1 MEGNLM
7 NDKKTLNDILEDYQ
21 KIENELI
28 NNDGVI
34 SEELESILNVHQAEL
49 GEKLDGYEH
58 FVRYLKTK
66 IDYLKTMEEH
76 YSKRRK
82 TLENSITRC
91 KDSMVNAL
99 LMTGNKKVKTDDFNF
114 SLGKS
119 KKWCINTDVL
129 DEEIKNNL
137 INKGLAEYMFKI
149 KLANLKNE
157 FSESE
162 DIPDWIKIE
171 ESDFIKVR

>member
-28 NNDGVI
+28 NNDGVMN
-34 SEELESILNVHQAEL
+34 EDLENILDVHKAEL
-49 GEKLDGYEH
+49 SQKLDGYEH

-119 KKWCINTDVL
+119 KKWCVNSDEL
-129 DEEIKNNL
+129 DEDSKKNL
-137 INKGLAEYMFKI
+137 IDKGLAENIFKI

-157 FSESE
+157 FSEIE
-162 DIPDWIKIE
+162 ETPNWIEIE

>member
-28 NNDGVI
+28 NNDGAI
-34 SEELESILNVHQAEL
+34 SQELESILDVHQAEL
-49 GEKLDGYEH
+49 GQKLDGYEH

-91 KDSMVNAL
+91 RQSMTNAL
-99 LMTGNKKVKTDDFNF
+99 LMTDNTKVKTDDFNF

-119 KKWCINTDVL
+119 QKWCINSDAL
-129 DEEIKNNL
+129 DEESKNNL
-137 INKGLAEYMFKI
+137 INKGLAENIFKI
-149 KLANLKNE
+149 KLANLKSE

-162 DIPDWIKIE
+162 EIPDWIKIE

>member
-49 GEKLDGYEH
+49 GEKLNGYEH

-137 INKGLAEYMFKI
+137 INKGLAENMFKI

>member
-1 MEGNLM
+1 MEGNFM
-7 NDKKTLNDILEDYQ
+7 HDKKTLIDILEDYQ

-28 NNDGVI
+28 NNDGVMN
-34 SEELESILNVHQAEL
+34 EDLENILDVHKAEL
-49 GEKLDGYEH
+49 SQKLDGYEH

-66 IDYLKTMEEH
+66 IDYLKNMEEH

-91 KDSMVNAL
+91 RQSMTNAL
-99 LMTGNKKVKTDDFNF
+99 LMTDNTKVKTDDFNF

-119 KKWCINTDVL
+119 KKWCINPEIL
-129 DEEIKNNL
+129 DQESKNDL
-137 INKGLAEYMFKI
+137 INKGLAENIFKI

-162 DIPDWIKIE
+162 QIPDWINIE

>member
-137 INKGLAEYMFKI
+137 INKGLAENMFKI

>member
-1 MEGNLM
+1 MEGNFM

-28 NNDGVI
+28 NNDGVMNEDLENI
-34 SEELESILNVHQAEL
+34 LDVHKSELSQ
-49 GEKLDGYEH
+49 KLDGYEH

-66 IDYLKTMEEH
+66 IDYLKSMEEH

-82 TLENSITRC
+82 TLENSIIRC
-91 KDSMVNAL
+91 RQSMTNAL
-99 LMTGNKKVKTDDFNF
+99 LMTDNTKVKTDDFNF

-119 KKWCINTDVL
+119 KKWCINPEIL
-129 DEEIKNNL
+129 DQESKNDL
-137 INKGLAEYMFKI
+137 INKGLAENIFKI
-149 KLANLKNE
+149 KLANLKSE
-157 FSESE
+157 FSKSE
-162 DIPDWIKIE
+162 KIPDWIKIE

>member
-1 MEGNLM
+1 M
-7 NDKKTLNDILEDYQ
+7 NDKKTLNDILADYQ
-21 KIENELI
+21 RIENELI
-28 NNDGVI
+28 NNDGVMN
-34 SEELESILNVHQAEL
+34 EELEKILDVHQSEL
-49 GEKLDGYEH
+49 GQKLDGYEH

-66 IDYLKTMEEH
+66 IDYLKKMEEH

-91 KDSMVNAL
+91 KESMINAL
-99 LMTGNKKVKTDDFNF
+99 IMTDNTKVKTDDFNF

-119 KKWCINTDVL
+119 KRWSINSDLL
-129 DEEIKNNL
+129 DEKSKDDL
-137 INKGLAEYMFKI
+137 IRKGLAENIFKI

-157 FSESE
+157 FSEIE
-162 DIPDWIKIE
+162 ETPNWIEIE

>member
-1 MEGNLM
+1 M

-137 INKGLAEYMFKI
+137 INKGLAENMFKI

>member
-114 SLGKS
+114 SLRKS

-137 INKGLAEYMFKI
+137 INKGLAENMFKI

>member
-1 MEGNLM
+1 MEGNIM
-7 NDKKTLNDILEDYQ
+7 NNKKTLNDILADYQ

-28 NNDGVI
+28 NNDGVM
-34 SEELESILNVHQAEL
+34 SEELESILDVHQSEL
-49 GEKLDGYEH
+49 GQKLDGYEH

-66 IDYLKTMEEH
+66 IDYLKNMEEH

-91 KDSMVNAL
+91 RESMINAL
-99 LMTGNKKVKTDDFNF
+99 IMTDNTKVKTDDFNF

-119 KKWCINTDVL
+119 KRWSINSDLL
-129 DEEIKNNL
+129 DEKSKDDL
-137 INKGLAEYMFKI
+137 IRKGLAENIFKI

-157 FSESE
+157 FSEVE
-162 DIPDWIKIE
+162 ETPNWIEIE

>member
-99 LMTGNKKVKTDDFNF
+99 LMTGNRKVKTDDFNF

-137 INKGLAEYMFKI
+137 INKGLAENMFKI

>member
-28 NNDGVI
+28 NNDGVM
-34 SEELESILNVHQAEL
+34 SEELENILNIHQAEL
-49 GEKLDGYEH
+49 GKKLDGYEH

-66 IDYLKTMEEH
+66 IDYLKSMEDH

-91 KDSMVNAL
+91 KNSMVNAL
-99 LMTGNKKVKTDDFNF
+99 LMTDSTKVKTDDFNF

-119 KKWCINTDVL
+119 KKWCINSDVL
-129 DEEIKNNL
+129 DEEDKRSL
-137 INKGLAEYMFKI
+137 IDKGLAENIFKI
-149 KLANLKNE
+149 KLANLKSE

-162 DIPDWIKIE
+162 EIPDWINIE

>member
-1 MEGNLM
+1 MRNEV
-7 NDKKTLNDILEDYQ
+7 KRSLNDILEDYQ

-28 NNDGVI
+28 NNNGEMT
-34 SEELESILNVHQAEL
+34 EELETILDVNKAEL
-49 GEKLDGYEH
+49 ENKLNGYEH
-58 FVRYLKTK
+58 FIRYLKTK
-66 IDYLKTMEEH
+66 IDYLKKMEEH

-91 KDSMVNAL
+91 KVSMINAL
-99 LMTGNKKVKTDDFNF
+99 LIKGENKVKTDDFNF

-119 KKWCINTDVL
+119 EKWLVNIDLLND
-129 DEEIKNNL
+129 DQKEKL
-137 INKGLAEYMFKI
+137 IDKGLAENIFKI

-162 DIPDWIKIE
+162 QIPDWINIE

>member
-1 MEGNLM
+1 MEGNIM
-7 NDKKTLNDILEDYQ
+7 NDKKTLNDILADYQ
-21 KIENELI
+21 RIENELI
-28 NNDGVI
+28 NNDGVMN
-34 SEELESILNVHQAEL
+34 EELEKILDVHQSEL
-49 GEKLDGYEH
+49 GQKLDGYEH

-66 IDYLKTMEEH
+66 IDYLKKMEEH

-91 KDSMVNAL
+91 KESMINAL
-99 LMTGNKKVKTDDFNF
+99 IMTDNTKVKTDDFNF

-119 KKWCINTDVL
+119 KRWSINSDLL
-129 DEEIKNNL
+129 DEKSKDDL
-137 INKGLAEYMFKI
+137 IRKGLAENIFKI

-157 FSESE
+157 FSEIE
-162 DIPDWIKIE
+162 ETPNWIEIE

>member
-1 MEGNLM
+1 M
-7 NDKKTLNDILEDYQ
+7 NNKKTLNDILEDYQ

-28 NNDGVI
+28 NNDGVM
-34 SEELESILNVHQAEL
+34 SEELESILNIHQAEL
-49 GEKLDGYEH
+49 GQKLDGYEH

-66 IDYLKTMEEH
+66 IDYLKNMEDH

-91 KDSMVNAL
+91 KHSMVNAL
-99 LMTGNKKVKTDDFNF
+99 LMTDNTKVKTDDFNF

-119 KKWCINTDVL
+119 KKWCINSDVL
-129 DEEIKNNL
+129 DEDSKRNL
-137 INKGLAEYMFKI
+137 IDKGLAENIFKI
-149 KLANLKNE
+149 KLADLKSE

-162 DIPDWIKIE
+162 KLPDWINIE

>member
-1 MEGNLM
+1 M
-7 NDKKTLNDILEDYQ
+7 NQKKTLNDILENYQ
-21 KIENELI
+21 RIENDLI

-137 INKGLAEYMFKI
+137 INKGLAENMFKI